1 MNNGFFSQTL
11 RRLRLEKNLTQE
23 QLANILGVSV
33 QSVSRWECG
42 NTLPDVMLLP
52 EIARLYGVT
61 VDDLYRADAKGY
73 PSYAQRLL
81 AVYEASGR
89 SEDFLAAEQEFSRM
103 SANELTAD
111 DLRSWGVL
119 YHYMM
124 QHSASRAQQKLEQA
138 MQHPDVTE
146 QVYSS
151 AAQQKIALLCD
162 LGRVREETMRY
173 DQLLAANPS
182 DSRLWLLCTA
192 AHEFAEEYEK
202 ALEVVTGG
210 IERFPDKAALYVHAG
225 DICRNLKR
233 YDEAFAHW
241 RKALEL
247 DDSHLDAVYSMGF
260 CYEELGQY
268 QNAYNIWTGLV
279 RELDR
284 RGWVIERAYPARM
297 AEKCARKAS
306 QNL

>member
-1 MNNGFFSQTL
+1 MNNELFSRNL

-52 EIARLYGVT
+52 VIARLYGVT

-81 AVYEASGR
+81 AVYEASGKT
-89 SEDFLAAEQEFSRM
+89 EDYLAAEQEFARM
-103 SANELTAD
+103 SASELTAD

-124 QHSASRAQQKLEQA
+124 KHSAQQSLRKLEQA

-146 QVYSS
+146 QIYSS

-162 LGRVREETMRY
+162 LGKGAEEAARY
-173 DQLLAANPS
+173 DRLLETDMTNPMQ
-182 DSRLWLLCTA
+182 WLLCTA
-192 AHEFAEEYEK
+192 AHEFIGKYET
-202 ALEVVTGG
+202 ALDVALRG
-210 IERFPDKAALYVHAG
+210 IQRFPDNAALHVHAG
-225 DICRNLKR
+225 DICRCLKR
-233 YDEAFAHW
+233 YDEAFSHW
-241 RKALEL
+241 QKALAL
-247 DDSHLDAVYSMGF
+247 DNTYLDAVYSMGF

-268 QNAYNIWTGLV
+268 SEAHSVWTELTKELDGRGLV
-279 RELDR
+279 IDREF
-284 RGWVIERAYPARM
+284 PAKQ
-297 AEKCARKAS
+297 AEACLKRIH
-306 QNL
+306 